1 MKKVEVYANGIVSC
15 SVCADSEMSKE
26 EVSDEVNRMN
36 PTGISPQWAVT
47 EDDFASGEKN
57 GKECEHDK
65 LRKHYLLH
73 C

>member
-1 MKKVEVYANGIVSC
+1 MEKVEIYANGIVSC
-15 SVCADSEMSKE
+15 SVCADSKMTKE

-36 PTGISPQWAVT
+36 PTGISSHWAVA
-47 EDDFASGEKN
+47 EEDFASGEKN

-65 LRKHYLLH
+65 ARKHYLLH